1 MEIGKNIRK
10 ILSDKYT
17 ATRAAKVAQKP
28 LVSATSETKVGKKSV
43 ETKVAT
49 DILKTASKKSI

>member
-17 ATRAAKVAQKP
+17 ATRAAKVALKP

-43 ETKVAT
+43 ETKFAT
-49 DILKTASKKSI
+49 DILKTASKKAI